1 MRSLVN
7 EKVKHIRYGNG
18 VVEAEEVKK
27 IFVKF
32 KDLEEVKAFPFP
44 CSFEH
49 FLMLEDEELQ
59 EEYHALAV
67 EKRMEKEKE
76 DEAKIE
82 EFLQK
87 DIERRQA
94 ERATKRRTVKK
105 KA

>member
-49 FLMLEDEELQ
+49 FLMLEDED
-59 EEYHALAV
+59 HALAV